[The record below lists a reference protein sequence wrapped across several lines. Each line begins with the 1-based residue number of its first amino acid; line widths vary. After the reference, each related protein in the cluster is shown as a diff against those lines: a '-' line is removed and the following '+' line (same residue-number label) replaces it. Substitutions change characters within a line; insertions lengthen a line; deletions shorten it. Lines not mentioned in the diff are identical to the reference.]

1 MNINLPKKEKMNQRA
16 IIIYS
21 IAILICV
28 IAAIVI
34 ISVQYF
40 GKGGLDGLISISS
53 NTEQTDLQL
62 LKTEF
67 NAIFDNTL
75 TNKSGINVEKI
86 DNEKDIVF
94 TNYTK
99 EEVKENSYDLDLN
112 IPQINIDKEKINE
125 YNKEIED
132 TFIQKAEN
140 VLKTQN
146 MNTIYTV
153 QYTATIEDDI
163 LSLIIYSK
171 LKDGFSAQRVIVMTY
186 NYDLKNDN
194 EISLNDLINRKNLKK
209 ADIENKIKQEISAE
223 QKKVEDLRAFGY
235 EIFERDV
242 NNGMYKVD
250 NTEEFFIKDGK
261 IYLIYAYGNESLT
274 SEMDL
279 VVI

>member
-1 MNINLPKKEKMNQRA
+1 MNINLPKKEKMSRKA

-34 ISVQYF
+34 VSVQYF

-67 NAIFDNTL
+67 NAIFDNAL
-75 TNKSGINVEKI
+75 TNESGINVEKI

-99 EEVKENSYDLDLN
+99 QEVKENSYDLDLN
-112 IPQINIDKEKINE
+112 IPKINIDKEKINE

-171 LKDGFSAQRVIVMTY
+171 LKDGSSAQRVIVTTY
-186 NYDLKNDN
+186 NYDLKNDS
-194 EISLNDLINRKNLKK
+194 EIRLNDLINRKNLKK
-209 ADIENKIKQEISAE
+209 ADVENKIKQEISAE

-242 NNGMYKVD
+242 NSDMYKVD